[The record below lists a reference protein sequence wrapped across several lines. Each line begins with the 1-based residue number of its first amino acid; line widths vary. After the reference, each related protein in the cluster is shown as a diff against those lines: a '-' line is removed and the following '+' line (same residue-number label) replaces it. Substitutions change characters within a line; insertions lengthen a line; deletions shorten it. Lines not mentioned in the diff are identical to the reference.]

1 MRITVINGPNINM
14 TGIREPEVYGS
25 RTYGDLVGYIEE
37 TCLMHGAECEV
48 FQSNHEGAIV
58 DRIQECLGRTDA
70 IVINA
75 GAYSHTSIA
84 ILDALKSV
92 SLPVAEVHMSD
103 ITKREE
109 FRHFTYVSLAA
120 EARFMGRG
128 FESYGDAIVYLT
140 EKYGEK

>member
-92 SLPVAEVHMSD
+92 SLPVAEAYERHNEKGRVQAFHIRVPGSGSPVHG
-103 ITKREE
+103 KG
-109 FRHFTYVSLAA
+109 L
-120 EARFMGRG
+120 
-128 FESYGDAIVYLT
+128 
-140 EKYGEK
+140 